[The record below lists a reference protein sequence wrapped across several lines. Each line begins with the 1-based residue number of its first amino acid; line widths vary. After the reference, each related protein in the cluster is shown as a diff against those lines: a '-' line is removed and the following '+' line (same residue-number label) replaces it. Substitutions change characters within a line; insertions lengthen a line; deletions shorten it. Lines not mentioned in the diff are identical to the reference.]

1 MIDIAG
7 WNIYPR
13 WYSEEPVRDCLE
25 ELIARREPE
34 GMRGKPLIIS
44 EIGAGGI
51 PGCHDPVRRPKWS
64 EERQADI
71 LDEQLGC
78 VLNHPRVAGVFLWQY
93 CDVRVDEKI
102 SLTWGRPRSMNNKG
116 AVDEHRR
123 PKLVFDVIKHHF
135 AAKSGLPSARTNPRT
150 YI

>member
-1 MIDIAG
+1 
-7 WNIYPR
+7 
-13 WYSEEPVRDCLE
+13 
-25 ELIARREPE
+25 
-34 GMRGKPLIIS
+34 MRGKPLIIS

-93 CDVRVDEKI
+93 CDVRVDEDMF
-102 SLTWGRPRSMNNKG
+102 SMRPRCMNNKG
-116 AVDEHRR
+116 AVDEQRR

-135 AAKSGLPSARTNPRT
+135 AAKAGGPSA
-150 YI
+150 